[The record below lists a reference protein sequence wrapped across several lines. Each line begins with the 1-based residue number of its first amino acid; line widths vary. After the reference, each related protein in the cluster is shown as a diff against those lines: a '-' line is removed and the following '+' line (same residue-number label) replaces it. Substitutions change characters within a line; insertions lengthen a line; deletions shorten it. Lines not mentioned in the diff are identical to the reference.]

1 MKRFIVVA
9 ILLLVPV
16 LASAEPKHQP
26 KDKLKHKDQSEPISV
41 PEPATI
47 SLLAVGAG
55 ALVARKVWARR

>member
-1 MKRFIVVA
+1 MKRFLVVA

-16 LASAEPKHQP
+16 FASAEPKHEP
-26 KDKLKHKDQSEPISV
+26 KDKFKHKDHKTVPV